1 MDQDAFGEVER
12 QFAANGAEA
21 ALEMV
26 ARTARA
32 AKDYHML
39 FGARAMEA
47 RRRLGLP
54 LIEPESAPELADEQR
69 ATYEAALEAAA
80 REAGDLALRH
90 GDVADA
96 WPYFKALGDTA
107 AIAAAIENVGA
118 GEQLD
123 RVIEIAFQEGVNVRR
138 GFELILE
145 NRGICNA
152 ITWFPAIRDAG
163 VRQMCLRL
171 LVQSLYQDL
180 ARSLAETIAAADGTA
195 PATGNVAE
203 LIAGRPALF
212 EGRSYYVD
220 STHLSA
226 LLRFA
231 PELEDTETMR
241 MAAEMADY
249 GCCLDPIYHFRG
261 DPPFDQPYRDC
272 SMYLHT
278 LLGEDRDAGVAHFRA
293 KAAAGNFVCAEV
305 FIELL
310 LRLGRRAEAL
320 AAALEFTPQLASV
333 PHLCQMAG
341 DFARLRDIARERG
354 DLLGFAAAVI
364 QG

>member
-1 MDQDAFGEVER
+1 MEQGAFGELER
-12 QFAANGAEA
+12 EFAANGAEA
-21 ALEMV
+21 ALEVV

-32 AKDYHML
+32 AKDYRML

-54 LIEPESAPELADEQR
+54 LIELDVASELADEQR
-69 ATYEAALEAAA
+69 AAYEAALNAAA
-80 REAGDLALRH
+80 REAGDLALCD
-90 GDVADA
+90 GDVAGA
-96 WPYFKALGDTA
+96 WPYFKALGETA
-107 AIAAAIENVGA
+107 AVAAAIENVGA

-145 NRGICNA
+145 NRGICSA

-163 VRQMCLRL
+163 VRLACLRL
-171 LVQSLYQDL
+171 LVRSLYQDL
-180 ARSLAETIAAADGTA
+180 ARSLAETVAAAEGTT

-203 LIAGRPALF
+203 LIAGRPWLF

-220 STHLSA
+220 STHLAA
-226 LLRFA
+226 LLKFA
-231 PELEDTETMR
+231 PELQDAETMR
-241 MAAEMADY
+241 MATEMADY
-249 GCCLDPIYHFRG
+249 GCCLDPMYHFRG

-272 SMYLHT
+272 SMYLHA
-278 LLGEDRDAGVAHFRA
+278 LLGEDVEAGVAHFRT
-293 KAAAGNFVCAEV
+293 KAAAGNSVCADV

-310 LRLGRRAEAL
+310 LRLGRPAEAL
-320 AAALEFTPQLASV
+320 AEALELAPQSPSV
-333 PHLCQMAG
+333 PQLCQMAG
-341 DFARLRDIARERG
+341 DYACLRGIARERG

-364 QG
+364 QS